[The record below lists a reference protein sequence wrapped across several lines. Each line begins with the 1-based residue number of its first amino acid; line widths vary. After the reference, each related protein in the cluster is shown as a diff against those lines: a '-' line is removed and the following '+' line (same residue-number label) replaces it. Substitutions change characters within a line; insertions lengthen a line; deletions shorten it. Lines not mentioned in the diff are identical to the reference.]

1 MRISDWSS
9 DMFSSD
15 LVRACGGGSLE
26 LRLGLWFWS
35 LRKRPMPRPDIF
47 RTRCRSFGL
56 DMIES
61 TPVMLHIPQ
70 AAPLLRHQRFRSA
83 IDAALNRVLDGGNA
97 ILGPGV
103 TAFEAEFAA
112 YCVWNRPEENT
123 TELQTN

>member
-1 MRISDWSS
+1 
-9 DMFSSD
+9 
-15 LVRACGGGSLE
+15 
-26 LRLGLWFWS
+26 
-35 LRKRPMPRPDIF
+35 MPRPDIF

-70 AAPLLRHQRFRSA
+70 AAPLLRHQRFRSE

-97 ILGPGV
+97 ILGPEV

-112 YCVWNRPEENT
+112 YCDMNHAVGVGSGTDALHLALKAAGDRKSTRLNSSH
-123 TELQTN
+123 